1 MTHVCHFDCAAKDL
15 TFLASSRRKIS
26 CPELGNDNDDNL
38 AYEPE
43 LPSDFLVLL
52 MPHVG

>member
-1 MTHVCHFDCAAKDL
+1 LSFRL
-15 TFLASSRRKIS
+15 RSERSYIFSFIRRKIS